1 MATFD
6 EFYASL
12 DADKNIRG
20 DQFEKKFALW
30 FLRTDPIWSS
40 QIKGVWGWDDY
51 PKRSEWGTDCGVD
64 TAAGMGRVTSDIAWA
79 KLKVMREG
87 AQIAASRLF

>member
-1 MATFD
+1 MDPLTNFIEHPEVIAQRIESATK
-6 EFYASL
+6 AT
-12 DADKNIRG
+12 G
-20 DQFEKKFALW
+20 DPRKVQA
-30 FLRTDPIWSS
+30 
-40 QIKGVWGWDDY
+40 
-51 PKRSEWGTDCGVD
+51 GTDCGFD